1 MPFLSGALPPKK
13 TPGSAPA
20 SVACLLIHDFEHFS
34 EQSNSVISTVV
45 RKPSCFVN
53 VYLDIN
59 STNMSSSKEL
69 NLMLFCIAK
78 RDKYL

>member
-1 MPFLSGALPPKK
+1 MLMLAYGRGRWAVSQKRIM
-13 TPGSAPA
+13 TQQSY
-20 SVACLLIHDFEHFS
+20 SV
-34 EQSNSVISTVV
+34 VSTVV
-45 RKPSCFVN
+45 RDTQLFLN

>member
-1 MPFLSGALPPKK
+1 MLWSRLWLDTQLF
-13 TPGSAPA
+13 
-20 SVACLLIHDFEHFS
+20 F
-34 EQSNSVISTVV
+34 
-45 RKPSCFVN
+45 N